1 MYGRM
6 EKELLISSTL
16 VFIFEENVSK
26 INIFNNSKLF

>member
-6 EKELLISSTL
+6 EKEHLNSSTL